1 MDLSYIRYN
10 TPTAIALF
18 LLSPLLAL
26 PYIFLGIY
34 KQEKSAYLLFSLF
47 IGLLAWLQVPMADLF
62 RHTLNAYN
70 YFEKPLSRIDNNP
83 DFIIPLANW
92 FLMNN
97 GIPYQY
103 LRLVSVSESFFVLT
117 VVFQYMVST
126 SEREYTQ
133 GEAFLRFCILWLFF
147 EFIQTTSGV
156 RYGFAL
162 CQYVFAMHLAFNKRN
177 YIGAF
182 MFALL
187 ATKIHDSFSYL
198 IPISIL
204 LYVLCVS
211 RKVSII
217 ILFVLSAIALA
228 VISRF
233 SYMLGRRAD
242 WYFEGGTSV
251 SGSGFQNITIYG
263 LILFI
268 LIRIFLLPYVY
279 LAFKYFSS
287 SAKWTRMAMV
297 WIILC
302 CVFLTNSDMLFRI
315 AFVMSSIGI
324 FLLLDV
330 ESRIKISKK
339 MITLVLWCG
348 IATTFLNTV
357 NYRNY
362 IINSRFQYIAMPVPI
377 ILQNHY
383 EKQWIMEHVSG
394 NKIKAV
400 N

>member
-26 PYIFLGIY
+26 PYILLGIY
-34 KQEKSAYLLFSLF
+34 RQEKSAYLLFSLF

-133 GEAFLRFCILWLFF
+133 CEAFLRFCILWLFF

-182 MFALL
+182 MFALM

-217 ILFVLSAIALA
+217 ILFVLSTIALA

>member
-1 MDLSYIRYN
+1 MDFSYIRYN

-26 PYIFLGIY
+26 PYILLGIY
-34 KQEKSAYLLFSLF
+34 RQEKSAYLLFSIF
-47 IGLLAWLQVPMADLF
+47 IGFLAWLQVPMADLF
-62 RHTLNAYN
+62 RHTLGAYS

-83 DFIIPLANW
+83 DFIVPLANW
-92 FLMNN
+92 LLMNN

-103 LRLVSVSESFFVLT
+103 LRLISVSESFFVLT
-117 VVFQYMVST
+117 VVFQYMINS
-126 SEREYTQ
+126 SEREYSQ
-133 GEAFLRFCILWLFF
+133 GEAFSRFFILWLFF

-177 YIGAF
+177 YIAALL
-182 MFALL
+182 FALF

-204 LYVLCVS
+204 LYILCVS
-211 RKVSII
+211 RKISV
-217 ILFVLSAIALA
+217 ILLIVLSTIALA

-251 SGSGFQNITIYG
+251 AGVGYQSITVYG

-268 LIRIFLLPYVY
+268 LIRLFLIPFVY
-279 LAFKYFSS
+279 LAFKHFSS
-287 SAKWTRMAMV
+287 SSKWTRMAMV

-302 CVFLTNSDMLFRI
+302 CVFLTNSVMLFRI
-315 AFVMSSIGI
+315 AFVLSSIGI

-330 ESRIKISKK
+330 ESRVEISKK
-339 MITLVLWCG
+339 MVTLILCCG
-348 IATTFLNTV
+348 VATTFLNTV

-362 IINSRFQYIAMPVPI
+362 IINSRFQYIAMPVPV
-377 ILQNHY
+377 ILQNQY